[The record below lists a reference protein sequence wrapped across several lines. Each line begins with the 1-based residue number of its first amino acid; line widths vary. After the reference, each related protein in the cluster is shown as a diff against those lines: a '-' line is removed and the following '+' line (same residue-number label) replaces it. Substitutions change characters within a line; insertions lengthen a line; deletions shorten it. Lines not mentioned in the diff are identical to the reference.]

1 MSEDRFGSRGADKSR
16 GGSGRSAGGYDGDG
30 DDKDVPWRRRGRR
43 RVCRFCAYK
52 ELTIDYK
59 DPQAL
64 KYFVT
69 ERGKIVPR
77 RISGSCAKHQ
87 RAVNTAI
94 KRARMIAL
102 LPFTSNE

>member
-1 MSEDRFGSRGADKSR
+1 MTDDRDFG
-16 GGSGRSAGGYDGDG
+16 
-30 DDKDVPWRRRGRR
+30 DKDGRGEDGPWRRRGRR
-43 RVCRFCAYK
+43 RVCRYCADK

-87 RAVNTAI
+87 REITTAI
-94 KRARMIAL
+94 KRARVIAL
-102 LPFTSNE
+102 LPFTMNE